1 MAIRRVT
8 LAFALAGG
16 LAVFLS
22 ACGGAPM
29 PVPTYTPT
37 STASPTPSPTPS
49 AKPPVFH
56 PTGTAAAN
64 QQYFDYVNL
73 KWATAYGMS
82 DNHNIVNNLANA
94 GFTKADMEV
103 TDDTTALNIPVDAI
117 QVAVRI
123 QGECLIGHFSAAG
136 YTGILAPVLGTGT
149 CLVGKTIVIDW

>member
-1 MAIRRVT
+1 MAIRRIT

-16 LAVFLS
+16 LTLALA
-22 ACGGAPM
+22 ACVGSPTS
-29 PVPTYTPT
+29 VTTYTPT
-37 STASPTPSPTPS
+37 STVSPTPSPSLS

-73 KWATAYGMS
+73 EWATAYGMS

-103 TDDTTALNIPVDAI
+103 TDNTTALNIPVDAI

-123 QGECLIGHFSAAG
+123 QGECLIGQFSAAG
-136 YTGILAPVLGTGT
+136 YTGILAPMLGSGT